1 MTDCKDIL
9 KYALRKLEESYCVS
23 GRNKDIQYAYGFF
36 DAVAVI
42 RELSDLPLSD
52 KELRKE

>member
-1 MTDCKDIL
+1 MADYKDVL
-9 KYALRKLEESYCVS
+9 KYALRKLEECYCEF
-23 GRNKDIQYAYGFF
+23 GNNKDMQYTYGFF

-42 RELSDLPLSD
+42 RELSESPLPD